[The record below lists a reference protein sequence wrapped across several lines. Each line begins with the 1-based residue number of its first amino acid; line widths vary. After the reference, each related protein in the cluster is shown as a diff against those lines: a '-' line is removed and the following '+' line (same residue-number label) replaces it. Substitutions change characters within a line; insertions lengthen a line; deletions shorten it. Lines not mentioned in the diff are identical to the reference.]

1 MNKILS
7 KRQLSDHTYSF
18 VVENPQIARSS
29 RPGHFVSVR
38 ADVKSER
45 IPLVVADSDRE
56 QGTLT
61 LVVQEAGLSSTKF
74 CQLQEGD
81 SILDIVGPLG
91 TPYPVAKVGTVVCVG
106 GGVGTVAVLPIA
118 QAMKAAGN
126 RVVSIVAAP
135 TAARLTL
142 VEELRGASDE
152 LLVVTDDGT
161 EGKQGLAVDALSE
174 VMGRESV
181 DRIVAV
187 GSGAMMQ
194 SVCEA
199 AKGKDIPV
207 DVALNA
213 IMVDGMGI
221 CGSCRLTIGGK
232 TRFVCID
239 GPFFNGADVD
249 WKEVESRS
257 NIYSKME
264 NDALEHIGVHLDKES
279 RLDQT
284 DTEKPTIEKPLGNGA
299 EDDSIE
305 TLTDRSAPWRDEL
318 RKSMKNKERM
328 AIPRTPMPM
337 VDMHTRTHDR
347 IQEVAQ
353 GFTLEMAMSEARR
366 CIDCAK
372 PTCREG
378 CPIHMNIPAFI
389 KNIERGEILAADKV
403 LKQYS
408 SFSAICGRVCPQ
420 EKQCEGHCIHLK
432 MKDKPVA
439 IGPLERFVADYERQ
453 SAKKVT
459 WDVAPANGIK
469 VAIVG
474 SGPSGL
480 AFAGEMA
487 KKGFEPHVFEALH
500 FLGGVLYYGIPQY
513 RLPDEIVDH
522 ELDVL
527 RSLGVHFH
535 TNTLIGKTIT
545 VDELRE
551 QGFKG
556 IYVATGAGKP
566 KFMNIPGE
574 NAIHIL
580 SANEFL
586 FRVNVM
592 DADQPESETPLFVGK
607 KVIVVGG
614 GNTAMDSCRTAKR
627 LGADVTVVYRR
638 TFEEMPAGRDEI
650 EQAQE
655 EGVQFM
661 NLHNPQRYI
670 VGEDGKV
677 KGAVLDVM
685 RLGEPDES
693 GRRRPENTGE
703 TITIDCDEVIVAV
716 GVQPNP
722 LVPDSIEGLKL
733 GWAHAIEVDE
743 DGKSNLDDVYAG
755 GDIARGA
762 ATVVLAMGDGRRAA
776 EKMAGEL
783 LAEK

>member
-1 MNKILS
+1 MNKILA
-7 KRQLSDHTYSF
+7 KNQLSDHVYSF
-18 VVENPQIARSS
+18 VVENEQIARNS
-29 RPGHFVSVR
+29 RPGNFVTVR
-38 ADVKSER
+38 ADINSER
-45 IPLVVADSDRE
+45 IPLVVADSDKK

-74 CQLQEGD
+74 CQLGKED
-81 SILDIVGPLG
+81 EIFDVVGPLG
-91 TPYPVAKVGTVVCVG
+91 TPYPISKVGTVVCIG
-106 GGVGTVAVLPIA
+106 GGVGIVALVPVA
-118 QAMKAAGN
+118 KAMKNAGN
-126 RVVSIVAAP
+126 RVVSVAAAP
-135 TAARLTL
+135 TKTRL
-142 VEELRGASDE
+142 VMSEEMREASDE
-152 LLVVTDDGT
+152 LIVMTDDGS
-161 EGKQGLAVDALSE
+161 EGKQGLAVDALNE
-174 VMGRESV
+174 ILAKEQA

-187 GSGAMMQ
+187 GSGAMME
-194 SVCEA
+194 SVCKV
-199 AKGKDIPV
+199 AKENNIPV

-221 CGSCRLTIGGK
+221 CGSCRLTIGSK

-239 GPFFNGADVD
+239 GPFFNGTDID
-249 WKEVESRS
+249 WKEVETRG

-264 NDALEHIGVHLDKES
+264 NAALENIGIHLHKGVRLEQTDKE
-279 RLDQT
+279 
-284 DTEKPTIEKPLGNGA
+284 KPQIEKPIDNGA
-299 EDDSIE
+299 ENDSIE
-305 TLTDRSAPWRDEL
+305 ELTDRNAAWRETL
-318 RKSMKNKERM
+318 RKSMKNKDRM
-328 AIPRTPMPM
+328 SIKRNPMPM
-337 VDMHTRTHDR
+337 VDMHMRTHDR

-353 GFTLEMAMSEARR
+353 GFTLDMAMSEARR

-403 LKQYS
+403 LKHYS

-420 EKQCEGHCIHLK
+420 EKQCEGHCIHVK
-432 MKDKPVA
+432 MKDAPVA

-453 SAKKVT
+453 SAKKVN
-459 WDVAPANGIK
+459 WKVAPANGIK
-469 VAIVG
+469 VAIIG

-513 RLPDEIVDH
+513 RLPDEIVNH
-522 ELDVL
+522 ELSVL
-527 RSLGVHFH
+527 RTLGVKFH
-535 TNTLIGKTIT
+535 TNCLVGKTVTI
-545 VDELRE
+545 DQLRE

-586 FRVNVM
+586 FRINVM
-592 DADQPESETPLFVGK
+592 DADRPNSETPLFIGK
-607 KVIVVGG
+607 KIIVVGG

-655 EGVQFM
+655 EGIHFM

-670 VGEDGKV
+670 IDDDGKV
-677 KGAVLDVM
+677 KAAVLDIM
-685 RLGEPDES
+685 KLGEPDES
-693 GRRRPENTGE
+693 GRRRPVNTGE
-703 TITIDCDEVIVAV
+703 TITIECDEVIVAV

-722 LVPDSIEGLKL
+722 LVPQSIEGLKE
-733 GWAHAIEVDE
+733 GWAHSIEVDE
-743 DGKSNLDDVYAG
+743 DGKSNIADIYAG

-776 EKMAGEL
+776 AKMAEHL
-783 LAEK
+783 LKD

>member
-1 MNKILS
+1 MNKILA
-7 KRQLSDHTYSF
+7 KKQLSDHVYSF
-18 VVENPQIARSS
+18 VVENKQIARNS
-29 RPGHFVSVR
+29 RPGNFVTVR
-38 ADVKSER
+38 ADINSER
-45 IPLVVADSDRE
+45 IPLVVADSDKK

-74 CQLQEGD
+74 CQLGKED
-81 SILDIVGPLG
+81 EILDVVGPLG
-91 TPYPVAKVGTVVCVG
+91 TPYPISKVGTVVCIG
-106 GGVGTVAVLPIA
+106 GGVGTVALVPVA
-118 QAMKAAGN
+118 KAMKNAGN
-126 RVVSIVAAP
+126 RVVSVAAAP
-135 TAARLTL
+135 TKTRL
-142 VEELRGASDE
+142 VMSEEMREASDE
-152 LLVVTDDGT
+152 LIVMTDDGS
-161 EGKQGLAVDALSE
+161 EGKQGLAVDALNE
-174 VMGRESV
+174 ILAKEQA

-187 GSGAMMQ
+187 GSGAMME
-194 SVCEA
+194 SVCKV
-199 AKGKDIPV
+199 AKENNIPV

-221 CGSCRLTIGGK
+221 CGSCRLTIGSK

-239 GPFFNGADVD
+239 GPFFNGTDID
-249 WKEVESRS
+249 WKEVETRG

-264 NDALEHIGVHLDKES
+264 NAALENIGIHLHKGVRLEQTDKE
-279 RLDQT
+279 
-284 DTEKPTIEKPLGNGA
+284 KPQIEKPIDNGA
-299 EDDSIE
+299 ENDSIE
-305 TLTDRSAPWRDEL
+305 ELTDRNAAWREVL
-318 RKSMKNKERM
+318 RKSMKNKDRM
-328 AIPRTPMPM
+328 SIKRNPMPM
-337 VDMHTRTHDR
+337 VDMHMRTHDR

-353 GFTLEMAMSEARR
+353 GFTLDMAMSEARR

-403 LKQYS
+403 LKHYS

-420 EKQCEGHCIHLK
+420 EKQCEGHCIHVK
-432 MKDKPVA
+432 MKDAPVA

-453 SAKKVT
+453 SAKKVN
-459 WDVAPANGIK
+459 WKVAPVNGIK
-469 VAIVG
+469 VAIIG

-513 RLPDEIVDH
+513 RLPDEIVNH
-522 ELDVL
+522 ELSVL
-527 RSLGVHFH
+527 RTLGVKFH
-535 TNTLIGKTIT
+535 TNCLVGKTVTI
-545 VDELRE
+545 DQLRE

-586 FRVNVM
+586 FRINVM
-592 DADQPESETPLFVGK
+592 DADRPNSETPLFIGK
-607 KVIVVGG
+607 KIIVVGG

-655 EGVQFM
+655 EGIHFM

-670 VGEDGKV
+670 IDDDGKV
-677 KGAVLDVM
+677 KAAVLDIM
-685 RLGEPDES
+685 KLGEPDES
-693 GRRRPENTGE
+693 GRRRPVNTGE
-703 TITIDCDEVIVAV
+703 TITIECDEVIVAV

-722 LVPDSIEGLKL
+722 LVPQSIEGLKE
-733 GWAHAIEVDE
+733 GWAHSIEVDE
-743 DGKSNLDDVYAG
+743 DGKSNIADIYAG

-776 EKMAGEL
+776 AKMAEHL
-783 LAEK
+783 LKD